1 MDMQAEAYVRHL
13 FFEALQASIWD
24 KPLRVDTFTGLQRH
38 VWLQLIELCE
48 SQTVVALVADRLLTL
63 PKEVLPDY
71 ELVLRLMSRINQT
84 ETNNRLLANTLAKLT
99 RAYDNI
105 NCPFVLL
112 KGLSIAVNY
121 PKPSL
126 RSTGDLDVFFP
137 RKDDYQRANEWA
149 RQRGFRMEEEALY
162 EQLFF
167 AGRVPIENHSAITHF
182 GQNKYDTLL
191 QKVTDQMSS
200 NKQYLKTEIAGTQAL
215 VLPHTFNAFYLFH
228 HILHHF
234 SYLGISFRQVCDWVL
249 FLYRHHRQIDKAEFA
264 TLVSDFAVL
273 RPMQIFAKVA
283 IKYLQAPPEIFP
295 FDVPNSDAHV
305 EMVVDEIFRGGNFG
319 LDTFK
324 GKQFSGKW
332 SRRWFMFWQTTKRS
346 FRVGVVSPEHIRTI
360 PLIAIANR
368 IRAFI

>member
-1 MDMQAEAYVRHL
+1 MEAHVRSL

-24 KPLRVDTFTGLQRH
+24 KPLQTKSFVGLRQCA
-38 VWLQLIELCE
+38 WLQLIELCE
-48 SQTVVALVADRLLTL
+48 SQTVIALVADKLLTL
-63 PKEVLPDY
+63 PKEALPDY
-71 ELVLRLMSRINQT
+71 ELIMRMMSRINQT
-84 ETNNRLLANTLAKLT
+84 ETNNRLLTNAFAKLSK
-99 RAYDNI
+99 AYAEID
-105 NCPFVLL
+105 CPFVLL
-112 KGLSIAVNY
+112 KGLSIIKNY

-126 RSTGDLDVFFP
+126 RATGDLDVFFP
-137 RKDDYQRANEWA
+137 RKDDYKRANAWA
-149 RQRGFRMEEEALY
+149 RQQGFRMEEEALY

-167 AGRVPIENHSAITHF
+167 AGRIPIENHSAITHF

-191 QKVTDQMSS
+191 QKVTDQMSN
-200 NKQYLKTEIAGTQAL
+200 NKQYLKTEIAGTQTL

-249 FLYRHHRQIDKAEFA
+249 FLHRHHRQIDKVEFA
-264 TLVSDFAVL
+264 TLANDFAVL
-273 RPMQIFAKVA
+273 RPMQIFARVA

-295 FDVPNSDAHV
+295 FDVPRSDAHV

-324 GKQFSGKW
+324 GKRFSGKW

-368 IRAFI
+368 LRVLFN